1 VIARLTEPNVRLVTD
16 DVLDATG
23 NRQRP
28 FVYGSVSGREGFYFT
43 VK

>member
-1 VIARLTEPNVRLVTD
+1 
-16 DVLDATG
+16 VLDATE

-28 FVYGSVSGREGFYFT
+28 FVYGSVSGRKDFFFA